1 MSKKGINNIYFLP
14 DGETMSDWC
23 RRNNIPSNSVYRQL
37 DKGMLVKDACEAGK
51 RAYERYKAFKPVS
64 YKGKSLCSQF
74 PKCAY
79 ISIMSHIR
87 RGLSVEE
94 AIAAYERNK
103 RIKVHFDVSKPIVDL
118 KTGKVYPSGRACAEA
133 LGIGTT
139 TVRDRAKNNR
149 GLAYYNKKE
158 EISSG
163 VSKS

>member
-1 MSKKGINNIYFLP
+1 MCKKGINNIYFLP

-23 RRNNIPSNSVYRQL
+23 RRNNVPSHSVYRQL
-37 DKGMLVKDACEAGK
+37 DKGMLVKDACETAK
-51 RAYERYKAFKPVS
+51 RIHEKYKAFKPVS

-79 ISIMSHIR
+79 IRILTHIR
-87 RGLSVEE
+87 NGLSVEE
-94 AIAAYERNK
+94 AIATYERNK

-139 TVRDRAKNNR
+139 TVRERAKANR
-149 GLAYYNKKE
+149 GLAYYKKE
-158 EISSG
+158 
-163 VSKS
+163 KK